1 MDVASRRGLACGL
14 IDRPMMRVSLIGHAE
29 LIEMTHTGMKQ
40 ALNILCRANLL
51 DPQALCADKGTQ
63 RMGFIHHN
71 LQLQMVPVLYLALQ
85 DHRFLW
91 CTRMNQAQI
100 MVHPH
105 LNQLN
110 LVLLGHSPQQMVMT
124 YHGRHAKLCI
134 MVFMGKGVVHIG
146 VVPLIPLLIN
156 HPHLS
161 LAGSTCFYILCSS
174 LFLFSIF

>member
-63 RMGFIHHN
+63 RTGFIHHN

-161 LAGSTCFYILCSS
+161 LAGSLNDGKVT
-174 LFLFSIF
+174 